1 MLKISLIA
9 AVAVAVVTAAAAAA
23 PAFAQDAVSDIVQR
37 NVSYADLDLSAPAGV
52 AALDQRIAMAVTQ
65 VCGHADLH
73 DLGAWKAMQ
82 QCRVDARSKIEQTR
96 NTLVASAK
104 AQKAAKSV
112 VLAAK

>member
-9 AVAVAVVTAAAAAA
+9 AAALVAAAA
-23 PAFAQDAVSDIVQR
+23 PAFAQDAVSDIVER

-52 AALDQRIAMAVTQ
+52 AALDQRIDTAVTQ
-65 VCGHADLH
+65 VCGRADLH

-82 QCRVDARSKIEQTR
+82 QCRADARSKIEQTR

-104 AQKAAKSV
+104 AQKAAKAV